1 MNLSRLAKIDL
12 NLLVA
17 LHILLEEGSVSKAAT
32 KLSITQPAM
41 SKTLGRLRETFD
53 DPLFVRS
60 KRGVQPTP
68 RAIGLGA
75 ELKVTL
81 EQIDGLLDA
90 GEFLPASYRG
100 QITLAISEYVGFT
113 LLPPLSARLQSSAP
127 KLRLRTIT
135 RAERQLDQLANGE
148 LDFAIQIQREDY
160 APEFSVFPLADSPLA
175 IFVRQDHPLVQLTL
189 TKEMIRQ
196 YPHIALY
203 VADREELIGG
213 QVLAKELFESDKGIL
228 ETSHLLTAFEILRE
242 TDYLLICPAY
252 LARNEGATRDIV
264 ALTLPVDLTFSVQY
278 SLIAHRRTDHSPMH
292 RWLWQEIIDTVQA
305 MRFRTVHRG

>member
-1 MNLSRLAKIDL
+1 
-12 NLLVA
+12 
-17 LHILLEEGSVSKAAT
+17 
-32 KLSITQPAM
+32 M

-68 RAIGLGA
+68 RAIGLAA

-90 GEFLPASYRG
+90 GEFLPASPIEVE
-100 QITLAISEYVGFT
+100 ITLAISEYVGFT

-135 RAERQLDQLANGE
+135 RAERQLDQLASGE

-213 QVLAKELFESDKGIL
+213 QVLAKRAI
-228 ETSHLLTAFEILRE
+228 
-242 TDYLLICPAY
+242 
-252 LARNEGATRDIV
+252 
-264 ALTLPVDLTFSVQY
+264 
-278 SLIAHRRTDHSPMH
+278 
-292 RWLWQEIIDTVQA
+292 
-305 MRFRTVHRG
+305 

>member
-17 LHILLEEGSVSKAAT
+17 LHILLEEGSVSKAAS

-68 RAIGLGA
+68 RALGTRRGIKSHTGTNRRLA
-75 ELKVTL
+75 WTRESFCLLLYKV
-81 EQIDGLLDA
+81 E
-90 GEFLPASYRG
+90 
-100 QITLAISEYVGFT
+100 ITLAISEYVGFT

-135 RAERQLDQLANGE
+135 RAERQLDQLASGE

-189 TKEMIRQ
+189 TKELIRQ
-196 YPHIALY
+196 YPQS
-203 VADREELIGG
+203 R
-213 QVLAKELFESDKGIL
+213 SM
-228 ETSHLLTAFEILRE
+228 
-242 TDYLLICPAY
+242 
-252 LARNEGATRDIV
+252 
-264 ALTLPVDLTFSVQY
+264 
-278 SLIAHRRTDHSPMH
+278 SPIE
-292 RWLWQEIIDTVQA
+292 RS
-305 MRFRTVHRG
+305 

>member
-68 RAIGLGA
+68 RAIGLAA

-135 RAERQLDQLANGE
+135 RAERQLDQLAKWRARFCHPNSEGR
-148 LDFAIQIQREDY
+148 LRTRIL
-160 APEFSVFPLADSPLA
+160 SFPLSRFTASHIRAARSPPRPADAHQRDDPPVSA
-175 IFVRQDHPLVQLTL
+175 HR
-189 TKEMIRQ
+189 
-196 YPHIALY
+196 ALCRRSRG
-203 VADREELIGG
+203 ADRR
-213 QVLAKELFESDKGIL
+213 
-228 ETSHLLTAFEILRE
+228 TSARE
-242 TDYLLICPAY
+242 RVI
-252 LARNEGATRDIV
+252 
-264 ALTLPVDLTFSVQY
+264 
-278 SLIAHRRTDHSPMH
+278 
-292 RWLWQEIIDTVQA
+292 
-305 MRFRTVHRG
+305 

>member
-17 LHILLEEGSVSKAAT
+17 LHILLEEGSVSKAAS

-68 RAIGLGA
+68 RALGLAA

-90 GEFLPASYRG
+90 GEFLPVSYKG
-100 QITLAISEYVGFT
+100 EITLAISEYVGFT

-135 RAERQLDQLANGE
+135 EQNGSWTSWRVE
-148 LDFAIQIQREDY
+148 SSILPSKFREKTTHQSSQ
-160 APEFSVFPLADSPLA
+160 F
-175 IFVRQDHPLVQLTL
+175 
-189 TKEMIRQ
+189 
-196 YPHIALY
+196 
-203 VADREELIGG
+203 
-213 QVLAKELFESDKGIL
+213 
-228 ETSHLLTAFEILRE
+228 
-242 TDYLLICPAY
+242 YL
-252 LARNEGATRDIV
+252 
-264 ALTLPVDLTFSVQY
+264 
-278 SLIAHRRTDHSPMH
+278 
-292 RWLWQEIIDTVQA
+292 
-305 MRFRTVHRG
+305 